1 MPWVNFYD
9 PGSATVETTP
19 PRRLCTV
26 VENSQQ
32 TISFPF
38 NAQVFDI
45 VASITAQQVHA
56 YQFLVGTNS
65 QGSIFFAADI
75 NPASQG
81 RHNFALDGIVIKANN
96 AIGLFAAQLT
106 EPSTA
111 AAEALY
117 ITVFVKPV

>member
-9 PGSATVETTP
+9 PGSATAEATP

-26 VENSQQ
+26 IENNQQ
-32 TISFPF
+32 TVSFPF
-38 NAQVFDI
+38 NALVFDV
-45 VASITAQQVHA
+45 VASITAAQVHA

-65 QGSIFFAADI
+65 MGSVFFAADI

-81 RHNFALDGIVIKANN
+81 RHNFAMDGILIKANN

-106 EPSTA
+106 GT

-117 ITVFVKPV
+117 VTVFVKPV